1 MLINKKITLRQINRL
16 KFNIKFNIFYK
27 FRFHKDYLKNNI
39 DNKIFSKKDSRI
51 WFKKNYKKKIIF
63 SINYNNKKIGLI
75 IYNLKNCY
83 YSIIILKQYRNKK
96 AGTAALNKLVN
107 FLRRKKLKLVTMIN
121 TNNKNSIYIHKKIA
135 KSYKKIN
142 SKFIFFKIL

>member
-39 DNKIFSKKDSRI
+39 DNKIFSKKDSKI
-51 WFKKNYKKKIIF
+51 WFRKNYKKKIIF
-63 SINYNNKKIGLI
+63 SINYKKKKIGLI

-96 AGTAALNKLVN
+96 AGTAALNKLMT
-107 FLRRKKLKLVTMIN
+107 FLRRKKLKLVTMIKAS
-121 TNNKNSIYIHKKIA
+121 NKNSIYIHKKIA

-142 SKFIFFKIL
+142 NKFIFFKIL

>member
-51 WFKKNYKKKIIF
+51 WFKRNYKKKIIF